1 MDGHDHG
8 LQYLQNLVGF
18 HKNLQKRSG
27 PVLSVHRKPVGFSLK
42 FKILRNFVTKKIKKL
57 ESRRKFMVKNITKIL
72 TYAGYK
78 ISRSS

>member
-8 LQYLQNLVGF
+8 LQYLQNLAGF

-57 ESRRKFMVKNITKIL
+57 ES
-72 TYAGYK
+72 
-78 ISRSS
+78 

>member
-8 LQYLQNLVGF
+8 LQYLQNLAGF

-42 FKILRNFVTKKIKKL
+42 FKILRNFVTKK
-57 ESRRKFMVKNITKIL
+57 
-72 TYAGYK
+72 
-78 ISRSS
+78 